1 VLEYLLSG
9 AVNPNWITRSP
20 RSAAMPRLFRAI
32 ISNLADLDRVFAAV
46 ESRAGCI
53 DVMAVNAGVYEFG
66 KLGKITEE
74 QFDKTFNTDVRG
86 VLFTVQKALPLLA
99 RTRR

>member
-1 VLEYLLSG
+1 
-9 AVNPNWITRSP
+9 
-20 RSAAMPRLFRAI
+20 MPGFMK
-32 ISNLADLDRVFAAV
+32 F
-46 ESRAGCI
+46 C
-53 DVMAVNAGVYEFG
+53 